1 MPTDSALPCCAL
13 IRYPLKMPPHF
24 QPDLDPTSRHL
35 AWGLLKTILTST
47 NPQANLIKHFD
58 STLFTHP
65 THILAFGKASIPM
78 TNAAIECLGD
88 HFAHA
93 TVISTPQLC
102 AQAQFG
108 HNRIE
113 LLAADHPLPT
123 QRNINA
129 TNRLIEHAQSIPRN
143 HQTLILISGGGSA
156 LLCSPKEDITLE
168 RLIQTTNALLKSGAP
183 IQEINQTRAQLE
195 TLKSGG
201 LARILDHVARIDA
214 LVLSDVIGD
223 DITTI
228 ASGPVAVPSIPH
240 TIIASNQRAL
250 DTLIAWIANERINL
264 VNIQRQ
270 ATGHAA
276 EQGKALADK
285 LINSD
290 SHPPFAA
297 CLGGEPT
304 VDAQSST
311 GTGGPMLELALA
323 GALELAR
330 TDFRWTIITFATDGV
345 DGPTDAAGAIITND
359 MLRPEHIP
367 SIQNALDEH
376 NALPMCDLLGSTI
389 RTGET
394 GTNVNDL
401 AVAIRW
407 DRACLP
413 CNLPP
418 YSALPLC

>member
-1 MPTDSALPCCAL
+1 ML
-13 IRYPLKMPPHF
+13 PHF
-24 QPDLDPTSRHL
+24 QPNLDPTSKNL

-47 NPQANLIKHFD
+47 NPQAVLVKHFD
-58 STLFTHP
+58 STLFTRL

-88 HFAHA
+88 RFARA

-102 AQAQFG
+102 AQAQFK

-123 QRNINA
+123 KRNINA

-143 HQTLILISGGGSA
+143 HQALILISGGGSA
-156 LLCSPKEDITLE
+156 LLCSPKEDVTLE
-168 RLIQTTNALLKSGAP
+168 HLTQTTNTLLKSGAP
-183 IQEINQTRAQLE
+183 IQKINQTRAQLE

-201 LARILDHVARIDA
+201 LARILDHVVRIDA

-223 DITTI
+223 DIATI

-240 TIIASNQRAL
+240 TIIANNQHAL
-250 DTLIAWIANERINL
+250 DTLIAWIASEQINL
-264 VNIQRQ
+264 VSIQRQ
-270 ATGHAA
+270 VTEHAA
-276 EQGKALADK
+276 EQGKALVGK

-304 VDAQSST
+304 VNTQSST

-323 GALELAR
+323 GALEL
-330 TDFRWTIITFATDGV
+330 TQTGFPWTIITFATDGI

-359 MLRPEHIP
+359 MLKPEHIP

-376 NALPMCDLLGSTI
+376 NTLPMCDLLGSTI

-407 DRACLP
+407 NRTCLP
-413 CNLPP
+413 C
-418 YSALPLC
+418 S